1 MNNEEEY
8 KNNND
13 IEADDEKFKFIKSNN
28 LDINEKTE
36 KTGQIQTEL
45 KTIDDQNY
53 SDLKQNEDEEFSDNN
68 MVQNNN
74 GGVISI
80 KKAEFSKPL
89 LNQNMKYKENRYIL
103 FLIIVFILS
112 IVIYFMLL
120 KNSKKYKMDI
130 IKNDLKTLVKQ
141 YEYLLDKSETIPED
155 SPIWIMWY
163 QGIKE
168 APLHIKSC
176 IQSVLINKAKHPVYL
191 VDKENLNKYIDLPDY
206 ILTKF
211 NEGKFSITHFSDIVG
226 MALLSKYGGYWI
238 SSTYFVQTPLVY
250 NNYSLFTLKLS
261 QCNPDILT
269 KCRWAGNFLA
279 MPKNSFLSVFS
290 YNAFLLYWRYYDE
303 LIDYFLIDEIIAVA
317 FDNVPKLRTL
327 IDKLPYIECDIFS
340 LYDLIDKEL
349 NISNFQCLFNKL
361 NRQIKNQTTI
371 NKKKTN
377 YGYLIDEY
385 KLDLNKIDN
394 LNDCLK

>member
-1 MNNEEEY
+1 MNNEEEN

-130 IKNDLKTLVKQ
+130 IKNDLKTFSK
-141 YEYLLDKSETIPED
+141 TI
-155 SPIWIMWY
+155 
-163 QGIKE
+163 
-168 APLHIKSC
+168 
-176 IQSVLINKAKHPVYL
+176 
-191 VDKENLNKYIDLPDY
+191 
-206 ILTKF
+206 
-211 NEGKFSITHFSDIVG
+211 
-226 MALLSKYGGYWI
+226 
-238 SSTYFVQTPLVY
+238 
-250 NNYSLFTLKLS
+250 
-261 QCNPDILT
+261 
-269 KCRWAGNFLA
+269 
-279 MPKNSFLSVFS
+279 
-290 YNAFLLYWRYYDE
+290 
-303 LIDYFLIDEIIAVA
+303 
-317 FDNVPKLRTL
+317 
-327 IDKLPYIECDIFS
+327 
-340 LYDLIDKEL
+340 
-349 NISNFQCLFNKL
+349 
-361 NRQIKNQTTI
+361 
-371 NKKKTN
+371 
-377 YGYLIDEY
+377 
-385 KLDLNKIDN
+385 
-394 LNDCLK
+394 

>member
-1 MNNEEEY
+1 MNNEEEN

-45 KTIDDQNY
+45 KTIDYQNY

-130 IKNDLKTLVKQ
+130 IKNDLKTFSK
-141 YEYLLDKSETIPED
+141 TI
-155 SPIWIMWY
+155 
-163 QGIKE
+163 
-168 APLHIKSC
+168 
-176 IQSVLINKAKHPVYL
+176 
-191 VDKENLNKYIDLPDY
+191 
-206 ILTKF
+206 
-211 NEGKFSITHFSDIVG
+211 
-226 MALLSKYGGYWI
+226 
-238 SSTYFVQTPLVY
+238 
-250 NNYSLFTLKLS
+250 
-261 QCNPDILT
+261 
-269 KCRWAGNFLA
+269 
-279 MPKNSFLSVFS
+279 
-290 YNAFLLYWRYYDE
+290 
-303 LIDYFLIDEIIAVA
+303 
-317 FDNVPKLRTL
+317 
-327 IDKLPYIECDIFS
+327 
-340 LYDLIDKEL
+340 
-349 NISNFQCLFNKL
+349 
-361 NRQIKNQTTI
+361 
-371 NKKKTN
+371 
-377 YGYLIDEY
+377 
-385 KLDLNKIDN
+385 
-394 LNDCLK
+394 